1 MRHYRW
7 KQSLRYEGRTKGLIT
22 FIKKAKRYLGGK
34 TMTIEQKRE
43 RHKSKVMEESK

>member
-34 TMTIEQKRE
+34 TMAIEQNRDKY
-43 RHKSKVMEESK
+43 KSKVIEESK

>member
-22 FIKKAKRYLGGK
+22 FIKKAKRYLGSK
-34 TMTIEQKRE
+34 TMTIERKRDE
-43 RHKSKVMEESK
+43 YKSKVMEGSK

>member
-7 KQSLRYEGRTKGLIT
+7 KQLLRYEETTKGLIT

-34 TMTIEQKRE
+34 TMTIEQ
-43 RHKSKVMEESK
+43 

>member
-34 TMTIEQKRE
+34 TMTIEQKRNE
-43 RHKSKVMEESK
+43 YKSKVMEESK